1 MNLIK
6 LFSLLSIL
14 IFAGCKSQMIIPEDE
29 PVATAPEKEVV
40 TAEPK
45 TEPAKKIIVKEEKF
59 SIAEGE
65 SASLGSKRYYVILG
79 SFGVYENAQNFKKQL
94 MREDFFPGILV
105 NENGLYRVCVNSY
118 DDESDARNRVAGIRG
133 KYTKYSDVWL
143 LIKSED

>member
-1 MNLIK
+1 MNAVK
-6 LFSLLSIL
+6 LFTVVSIL
-14 IFAGCKSQMIIPEDE
+14 IFASCRSQKIIPENE

-40 TAEPK
+40 APEP
-45 TEPAKKIIVKEEKF
+45 EPVAKIVVKEEKV

-79 SFGVYENAQNFKKQL
+79 SFEVYSNAQNFKKQL

-105 NENGLYRVCVNSY
+105 NENGLYRVCVDSF
-118 DDESDARNRVAGIRG
+118 DDESNARKRVAGIRTRFE
-133 KYTKYSDVWL
+133 KYNDVWL